1 MARISS
7 IMLSDESLLLL
18 LERIQRSRKD
28 GTITKT
34 AKDLL
39 RERIVQIQETGD
51 PAAVQPAE
59 PHAVSASD
67 FR

>member
-1 MARISS
+1 MSHIAS
-7 IMLSDESLLLL
+7 ILIQDESLLVL

-39 RERIVQIQETGD
+39 RERITQIHEKGD
-51 PAAVQPAE
+51 PAAVQPPE
-59 PHAVSASD
+59 PLPISA
-67 FR
+67 